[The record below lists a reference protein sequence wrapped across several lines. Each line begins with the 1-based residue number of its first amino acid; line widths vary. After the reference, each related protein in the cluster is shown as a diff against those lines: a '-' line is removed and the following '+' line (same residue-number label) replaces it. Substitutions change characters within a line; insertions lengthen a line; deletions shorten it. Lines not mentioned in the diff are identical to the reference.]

1 VSLRSRR
8 IGSLKFA
15 LSAFRKRERLIMK
28 WKWQLV
34 ALIVICL
41 GPLQAAFGQSPPHLT
56 SISPTSGPVG
66 ATVTIKGTSLGATR
80 GTVTFFNGQTVTPT
94 SWTID
99 FTGTTTIV
107 AVVPSLATTG
117 NVYATTAGGTNTNNA
132 LLFTVSPTITN
143 LSSSSGPVGQQV
155 TITGNNFG
163 STQGSS
169 YVTFNGKT
177 APILPMSWGAGS
189 ITVIVPLGAT
199 NGNVVVT
206 VVTGTGSYPSN
217 GVSFTVA
224 GTPLILAARTDMCE
238 TGNSFPILQQFPN
251 SGSSNLGCNNSAATG
266 QEGAAL
272 SYLGPFSSSGNP
284 VTPPV
289 SGSSSSGNNIN
300 GIASYLYGIGTAIT
314 DPDFGTVMYRVTDY
328 SLQNISGNY
337 GINCTT
343 AGGGTQPSMG
353 VSFSMGSG
361 GGPGAWAIDD
371 SKLLVINTDSI
382 NQMLAFNPSTG
393 VVTPTPICGS
403 GITGSAGTA
412 MSQVSPHIMYRLNA
426 DQENTVPFM
435 GAITGTC
442 VTPETVL
449 QTGTGATALL
459 LAVNSS
465 FVQMSSVTGSANNTG
480 TWTGQTSHCSF
491 TPSNSYPAPIAC
503 GTTSCYAITIYKGS
517 IADSGAPSAWSVSWS
532 LLFNFNY
539 VSGMG
544 APYFPTGSNT
554 CMPANYDAGANGTGY
569 TGQFGGSNDDSEFT
583 VVVSDTGQVNGP
595 GGTCHGSS
603 SPNCTGPIYVVSYAA
618 GQGCRVL
625 NSWTNTIVGD
635 WGPGAPGPTQPVIGQ
650 ETYITGTVSGTF
662 CGNYGG
668 PCPAANETMTQ
679 ASTGAW
685 SQLNCTGNLVTVNG
699 SSQQFQCAPVTT
711 SGSVLMGAVYNNPST
726 GTPPDST
733 HEWCGGTS
741 GACITPSP
749 SMLPTN
755 PPFYFPDV
763 LHDQSQTPNPQVTSI
778 SWLQQGNANL
788 TNVAYNASTHQTTI
802 TTSGKAP
809 IYSATSAGV
818 VGAQQLQFYLNCTSL
833 NDCPV
838 WTAAV
843 SSSGDTIVIADTQGG
858 ASNYNDS
865 ETTDC
870 NSHGVPVYCPLFAP
884 EGQGTNG
891 GNANMN
897 YGFQSNPNYWNP
909 QTIVINTC
917 TSPECQGHAAGGYI
931 NDYRAKLYTAFNI
944 TNPSVPCTTS
954 GLPGGQVY
962 GGPLSPCPSKPPQQY
977 TQQLLPVTIT
987 DDQHGTYNDRG
998 TTDLPPVVMSTT
1010 WVCGQA
1016 SGAGSRPCEYSQ
1028 NLGTGATN
1036 SCPNYPPPAQCIYV
1050 PYGYQSVWDN
1060 ELIAIQNWITADWII
1075 GAAGC
1080 EYNPPNDYDTGCVYR
1095 LGHTFATMN
1104 SWNFNAQNAIAT
1116 ISNDGNW
1123 IAFPSD
1129 WYLTSGCMDG
1139 TTNCWDSWTATQSN
1153 ASVSG
1158 ATVSTNG
1165 SGLVTIVMPNNFCP
1179 TSGQQYYYV
1188 SSNTYTLN
1196 CGTTPGQVTMSGFIT
1211 ATWLN
1216 GQTLSLGSNTSNSW
1230 CPADDCYSG
1239 SNAGSYTAF
1248 TGTVAGAPIN
1258 YGPETEPSGTQKA
1271 EPVRNLPGGCN
1282 GWPCQRSDIWVA
1294 HVTTAH
1300 Q

>member
-1 VSLRSRR
+1 MR
-8 IGSLKFA
+8 
-15 LSAFRKRERLIMK
+15 

-34 ALIVICL
+34 ALIVMCL
-41 GPLQAAFGQSPPHLT
+41 GPFEIASGQSSPTLT

-66 ATVTIKGTSLGATR
+66 TTVTMEGTFLGGTM
-80 GTVTFFNGQTVTPT
+80 GTVTFFNSQTVTPT
-94 SWTID
+94 SWELD
-99 FTGTTTIV
+99 FTGRTTIIV
-107 AVVPSLATTG
+107 AVPSLATTG
-117 NVYATTAGGTNTNNA
+117 NVVATPPGGPSSTP
-132 LLFTVSPTITN
+132 LLFTVTPTITS

-163 STQGSS
+163 STQSGNS
-169 YVTFNGKT
+169 VTFNGT
-177 APILPMSWGAGS
+177 SAPVLLWGTGS

-199 NGNVVVT
+199 TGNVVVK
-206 VVTGTGSYPSN
+206 VGVYPSN

-238 TGNSFPILQQFPN
+238 TGNSFPIPQQLY
-251 SGSSNLGCNNSAATG
+251 SVSALGCNNSATTG
-266 QEGAAL
+266 QQGAAL
-272 SYLGPFSSSGNP
+272 SYLGPFNSSGNP
-284 VTPPV
+284 VAPPV
-289 SGSSSSGNNIN
+289 SGSSSSGYNIN

-314 DPDFGTVMYRVTDY
+314 DPDFGTVMYRATDY

-337 GINCTT
+337 GGINCT
-343 AGGGTQPSMG
+343 GGDGSMQPSMG
-353 VSFSMGSG
+353 TSFSMGSG

-371 SKLLVINTDSI
+371 SKLLVINTDSV

-393 VVTPTPICGS
+393 QVAPTPICGS

-412 MSQVSPHIMYRLNA
+412 MSQVSPHIIYRLNA
-426 DQENTVPFM
+426 DQENTVPFT
-435 GAITGTC
+435 GSISGTC

-449 QTGTGATALL
+449 QTATGATALL

-465 FVQMSSVTGSANNTG
+465 FVQMSSVTGSANNTA
-480 TWTGQTSHCSF
+480 WTGQTSHCSF

-503 GTTSCYAITIYKGS
+503 GTASCYAVTIYKGT
-517 IADSGAPSAWSVSWS
+517 IADSGAPSTWSVSWS

-539 VSGMG
+539 ISGMG
-544 APYFPTGSNT
+544 APYFPTGANT

-583 VVVSDTGQVNGP
+583 VVLSDTGQVNGP

-603 SPNCTGPIYVVSYAA
+603 SPNCTGPIYVVSYTAS
-618 GQGCRVL
+618 QGCRVL
-625 NSWTNTIVGD
+625 NSWTDTIVGD

-650 ETYITGTVSGTF
+650 ETYITGTISGTF

-668 PCPAANETMTQ
+668 SCPAANETMTQ

-711 SGSVLMGAVYNNPST
+711 SGSVLMGVVYNNPST

-778 SWLQQGNANL
+778 SWVQQGNANI

-818 VGAQQLQFYLNCTSL
+818 VGAQQLQFYNLGGANDQYLNCTSL
-833 NDCPV
+833 NNCPV
-838 WTAAV
+838 WTVGV

-858 ASNYNDS
+858 ASNYNDP

-891 GNANMN
+891 GNASMN

-931 NDYRAKLYTAFNI
+931 NDYRAKQYTAFNI

-954 GLPGGQVY
+954 GLPGGPVY

-977 TQQLLPVTIT
+977 TLQLLPVTIT

-998 TTDLPPVVMSTT
+998 TTDLPPVAMSTT

-1036 SCPNYPPPAQCIYV
+1036 SCPNYPPPAQCVYV

-1080 EYNPPNDYDTGCVYR
+1080 EYNPPNDQNTGCVYR

-1116 ISNDGNW
+1116 MSNDGNW

-1153 ASVSG
+1153 ASGAAISWSTDSSSPPIVTINMTNSLCPKSGYQWYGTGSYLACGSNPGTVTLSGFGESWLNQIYTLQTNVGTSPTNGGAWGCNTSTGVCNLFTATIPG
-1158 ATVSTNG
+1158 ATAVSCGG
-1165 SGLVTIVMPNNFCP
+1165 SVGPN
-1179 TSGQQYYYV
+1179 Q
-1188 SSNTYTLN
+1188 
-1196 CGTTPGQVTMSGFIT
+1196 I
-1211 ATWLN
+1211 
-1216 GQTLSLGSNTSNSW
+1216 
-1230 CPADDCYSG
+1230 PASCSG
-1239 SNAGSYTAF
+1239 S
-1248 TGTVAGAPIN
+1248 
-1258 YGPETEPSGTQKA
+1258 ETGTQKA
-1271 EPVRNLPGGCN
+1271 EPVMNLPGGCN
-1282 GWPCQRSDIWVA
+1282 GLPCQRSDIWIA
-1294 HVTTAH
+1294 NISTAH